1 MVASIAPPPA
11 KINGDIKNLEGW
23 ILQMDNYSTITQTY
37 KKLQRLA
44 SVDRYMEGEAL
55 ECWKA
60 NTHRYNTWEE
70 VKDTIRE

>member
-1 MVASIAPPPA
+1 
-11 KINGDIKNLEGW
+11 
-23 ILQMDNYSTITQTY
+23 MDNYSTITQTY